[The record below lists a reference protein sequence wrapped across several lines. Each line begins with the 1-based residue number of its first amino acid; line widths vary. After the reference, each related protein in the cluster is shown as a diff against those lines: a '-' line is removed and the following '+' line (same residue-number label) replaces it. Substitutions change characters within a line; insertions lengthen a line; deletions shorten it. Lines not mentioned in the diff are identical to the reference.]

1 MAEYPVLYN
10 EEDRLDAVEQCG
22 LLDTPDDPRFDRIT
36 RLAAYLT
43 GAPIA
48 LISLVAT
55 ERQWFKSRH
64 GLAAKE
70 TARDIAFC
78 NFALVEPTL
87 FIVEDATKDERFRS
101 NPLVTGELGIR
112 FYAGKAITGLS
123 GHRLGTLCVIDKV
136 ARRLDPVQRRLFE
149 DLAAC
154 ASDIIRGAELE
165 RGPALTLASNAS

>member
-10 EEDRLDAVEQCG
+10 EEERLQAVEQCG
-22 LLDTPDDPRFDRIT
+22 LLDTPDEPRFDRLT

-43 GAPIA
+43 NAPIA

-64 GLAAKE
+64 GFATRE

-78 NFALVEPTL
+78 NFALTESTL
-87 FIVEDATKDERFRS
+87 FIVEDATQDDRFRN
-101 NPLVTGELGIR
+101 NPLVTGKMGIR
-112 FYAGKAITGLS
+112 FYAGKAITGLA
-123 GHRLGTLCVIDKV
+123 GHRLGTLCVIDTV
-136 ARRLDPVQRRLFE
+136 ARGLDPVQRRLFE
-149 DLAAC
+149 DLALC

-165 RGPALTLASNAS
+165 RQKTI